1 MNLHLD
7 AVNAKNM
14 RELLDLK
21 VTDAQEKADF
31 VASNTVS
38 ILEAY
43 TVVTAGGH
51 ALPFGI
57 YDGKTPVGF
66 LMIGYDTLDWEDEPG
81 VAAGNYCLWRL
92 MVDGRYQGRGYGR
105 RAAKLALDLIR
116 TLPCGPADCCWLSY
130 MPENTTARS
139 LYYSLGFTENGEM
152 EGDEIVA
159 VLPLT

>member
-14 RELLDLK
+14 WELLDLK

-51 ALPFGI
+51 AVRLP
-57 YDGKTPVGF
+57 
-66 LMIGYDTLDWEDEPG
+66 
-81 VAAGNYCLWRL
+81 
-92 MVDGRYQGRGYGR
+92 Q
-105 RAAKLALDLIR
+105 
-116 TLPCGPADCCWLSY
+116 
-130 MPENTTARS
+130 
-139 LYYSLGFTENGEM
+139 LGSH
-152 EGDEIVA
+152 
-159 VLPLT
+159 